1 MDIYV
6 DIDGVLLANENN
18 LANYAEE
25 FIEYLVNNYTVYW
38 LTTHCMDNDASLAVQ
53 NVGRFC
59 KPEIVELLHKIKP
72 TSWKVAKTEAID
84 FSQPFLWIDDDL
96 YPDEKE
102 VLIENGCLDSWIEV
116 DLSQDENALQSLI
129 SKLRGRL
136 LTGHDSNV

>member
-96 YPDEKE
+96 PKCRHQGAQYRRHCEFRRRS
-102 VLIENGCLDSWIEV
+102 VIDSMFPSPANRCV
-116 DLSQDENALQSLI
+116 SLA
-129 SKLRGRL
+129 
-136 LTGHDSNV
+136 